1 MTSLRQRLA
10 HASVGS
16 KLALLILILMMA
28 AFLTLGLVFSSASAR
43 QVEGDMEIALK
54 QQQRQV
60 TQMLT
65 LFDTSM
71 QASVTRMLSAFLA
84 TIPDSFSL
92 DDSRR
97 LKAGERLVPVLR
109 NAGIMQNSQPLYLDN
124 FTQRTGAPV
133 SLFVR
138 DGDDFIGISTSLQ
151 NTDGSRMLGFAL
163 EGKVLAALRNGQSYS
178 GLLNLADKHYMTR
191 YQPIED
197 EAGNI
202 VGASFIGVDIGAQI
216 QELYTTITNVKWH
229 EGDFSL
235 LASTAAAS
243 PGRVLAGDQWQGTS
257 LLDVRDDQGRQ
268 IFAKL
273 LDQPQGQ
280 MEYRLPGETGTK
292 VTRFEQYPAW
302 DWVVATTVDK
312 QAITAD
318 IIHLRNL
325 VLGLSLLL
333 ALAVA
338 GLLYWLERRLI
349 SRPLDALV
357 SLAQALARGDL
368 SQRITSQRQ
377 DEIGKLTAAM
387 NSVGEDLSRVVGQV
401 RGTTGAV
408 NQAAGEIA
416 QGNEELSART
426 EQSASSLQETS
437 ASMEE
442 ITTTVQHSADSAQQA
457 SQLVNS
463 TSEQARRGND
473 DMRKAQASM
482 EDINRSA
489 ERISEIIS
497 LIDGIAFQ
505 TNILALNASVEAA
518 RAGEHGRG
526 FAVVAQEVRTLA
538 TRSSDASREIRGL
551 IDESIS
557 HTQQG
562 VAQVKDASQAMAEIL
577 SSVERVNDMI
587 AEISAGAREQ
597 SAGVGQVNTAVSEL
611 DAMTQQNTTLVNQ
624 VSGAARSMSAQAQA
638 LEQLMAG
645 FKVAGAQDMA
655 TSSMSRQSVSH
666 QSMSHMNTQPMG
678 DGEQSAFTPPATAS
692 RGSQRREEEEW
703 EAF

>member
-1 MTSLRQRLA
+1 MMTIKKRLA
-10 HASVGS
+10 RASVGS
-16 KLALLILILMMA
+16 KLALLVLLLMMA
-28 AFLTLGLVFSSASAR
+28 AFTALGLVFSTASKV
-43 QVEGDMEIALK
+43 QVEEGTERALT
-54 QQQRQV
+54 QQQQQI
-60 TQMLT
+60 TNT
-65 LFDTSM
+65 IELFDTTM
-71 QASVTRMLSAFLA
+71 QSSVTRMLNAFLA
-84 TIPDSFSL
+84 TIPDNFTL
-92 DDSRR
+92 IEDRR
-97 LKAGERLVPVLR
+97 LPIGERDAPALL
-109 NAGIMQNSQPLYLDN
+109 NAGFMLNNQSGYLADFAN
-124 FTQRTGAPV
+124 RTGAPV
-133 SLFVR
+133 SFFVR
-138 DGDDFIGISTSLQ
+138 DGEDFVRIATTLK
-151 NTDGSRMLGFAL
+151 TEDGSSLLGLTLSGGVKDALNAGQPYTGMLY
-163 EGKVLAALRNGQSYS
+163 LAGR
-178 GLLNLADKHYMTR
+178 HYMTR
-191 YQPIED
+191 YRPITD
-197 EAGNI
+197 FNDNLI
-202 VGASFIGVDIGAQI
+202 GASFIGVDVGEQI
-216 QELYTTITNVKWH
+216 DELYATITNIQLH
-229 EGDFSL
+229 EKDFSL
-235 LASTAAAS
+235 VASTA
-243 PGRVLAGDQWQGTS
+243 PGQQGKVLTTGQWQGRS
-257 LLDVRDDQGRQ
+257 LMDFKNAQGEPAFAPLFAADSGQ
-268 IFAKL
+268 I
-273 LDQPQGQ
+273 D
-280 MEYRLPGETGTK
+280 YRLAGEDSDRITS
-292 VTRFEQYPAW
+292 FQHYPAW
-302 DWVVATTVDK
+302 DWVVATTIDK
-312 QAITAD
+312 QEVTAGITQV
-318 IIHLRNL
+318 RNQ
-325 VLGLSLLL
+325 VFGLALLL

-338 GLLYWLERRLI
+338 GILYFLERRLI

-645 FKVAGAQDMA
+645 FMVAGGQTMTTHAM
-655 TSSMSRQSVSH
+655 SH
-666 QSMSHMNTQPMG
+666 QSMSHQSMSPMNSQPMA